1 MLEPRAA
8 GRAVPALLL
17 LCLVAGLVGWWAI
30 RALTPAPSAE
40 PGAPP
45 VAKPGPEAPNLV
57 LLVLDTLRA
66 DHVGA
71 YGAALP
77 PGVSPELDAFAARG
91 VRFDRAIAP
100 SPWTRPSMGALFTS
114 HYPRTLGLYVEDGDA
129 LRDEFTTLAEA
140 LQEAGYRT
148 LGLTANPNLNRAF
161 NFQQGFDAYV
171 DGWRWLEPGT
181 GPGPERRAP
190 LPTAAQLFE
199 RALGLVEE
207 EPDAP
212 TYLWIQLMEI
222 HEHHRPEVFLRPES
236 LEAFAGHPDAAYLA
250 SVRQLSRDVGG
261 FVETLGAIPGWQDT
275 LFVLTSDHG
284 EGLRSHPHVAQSSF
298 HGRLLYDSQNWVPL
312 VLYATEDARLPRGR
326 VVEPGVR
333 LLDLMPTLLD
343 YAGAETPEGV
353 VGLSLRPLIEGAE
366 QLPGLPE
373 LFVVETQF
381 RGTDKIGVYGERFKL
396 VENRIAHE
404 GAAPFELQENR
415 TLEDGLRSD
424 LGSQHPA
431 ERERLRDF
439 LDAWAEE
446 HPRRPGWRSGTELT
460 EEEREQL
467 RAIGYVP

>member
-17 LCLVAGLVGWWAI
+17 LCLAIALAAWWGL
-30 RALTPAPSAE
+30 RTRTPAPPIA
-40 PGAPP
+40 
-45 VAKPGPEAPNLV
+45 VPESKAPNLV

-71 YGAALP
+71 YDGALP
-77 PGVSPELDAFAARG
+77 PGVSPELDDFAARG

-114 HYPRTLGLYVEDGDA
+114 RYPRTLGLYVEDGDA

-140 LQEAGYRT
+140 LRRAGYRT

-161 NFQQGFDAYV
+161 NFQQGYDAYV

-199 RALGLVEE
+199 RALALVGEA
-207 EPDAP
+207 PDEP

-222 HEHHRPEVFLRPES
+222 HEHHRPQVFLRPES
-236 LEAFAGHPDAAYLA
+236 LEPFAGHPDAAYLA
-250 SVRQLSRDVGG
+250 SVRHLSREVGG
-261 FVETLGAIPGWQDT
+261 FVEALAALPGWEDT

-284 EGLRSHPHVAQSSF
+284 EGLRSHPHVAKSSF
-298 HGRLLYDSQNWVPL
+298 HGRLLYDSQSWVPL
-312 VLYATEDARLPRGR
+312 VFYATQDARLPRGR
-326 VVEPGVR
+326 VVEPRVR

-343 YAGAETPEGV
+343 YAGATIPEGV
-353 VGLSLRPLIEGAE
+353 IGVSLRPLIEGAE
-366 QLPGLPE
+366 HLPGLPE
-373 LFVVETQF
+373 WFVVETQF
-381 RGTDKIGVYGERFKL
+381 RGTDKVGVYGERFKL
-396 VENRIAHE
+396 IENRVAHE
-404 GAAPFELQENR
+404 GTGPVELQENR
-415 TLEDGLRSD
+415 AAENGLLTDKGPR
-424 LGSQHPA
+424 HPA
-431 ERERLRDF
+431 ERARMREF
-439 LDAWAEE
+439 LDAWAEA
-446 HPRRPGWRSGTELT
+446 HPRVPGWRSGAELS

-467 RAIGYVP
+467 RAIGYLP

>member
-8 GRAVPALLL
+8 RRAVPALLL
-17 LCLVAGLVGWWAI
+17 LCLVMALVGWWML
-30 RALTPAPSAE
+30 RPRTPAPG
-40 PGAPP
+40 PVKQGA
-45 VAKPGPEAPNLV
+45 AAPNLV

-71 YGAALP
+71 YGGALP

-91 VRFDRAIAP
+91 VRFDRAITP

-114 HYPRTLGLYVEDGDA
+114 HHPRTLGLYVEDGDA

-140 LQEAGYRT
+140 LQAAGYRT

-161 NFQQGFDAYV
+161 NFQQGYDVYV
-171 DGWRWLEPGT
+171 DGWRWLEPGA
-181 GPGPERRAP
+181 GPGPTRRAP
-190 LPTAAQLFE
+190 LPTAEQLFE
-199 RALGLVEE
+199 RALALVGEA
-207 EPDAP
+207 PDVP

-250 SVRQLSRDVGG
+250 SVSQLSRAVAG
-261 FVETLGAIPGWQDT
+261 FVDTLGALPGWEDT
-275 LFVLTSDHG
+275 LFVFTSDHG

-312 VLYATEDARLPRGR
+312 LLYATDDARLPRGR
-326 VVEPGVR
+326 VVEQRVR

-343 YAGAETPEGV
+343 YAGAKIPEGV
-353 VGLSLRPLIEGAE
+353 VGLSLRPLIEGAAR
-366 QLPGLPE
+366 LPGLPE

-381 RGTDKIGVYGERFKL
+381 RGTDKVGVYGERFKL

-404 GAAPFELQENR
+404 GTGPFDFQENR
-415 TLEDGLRSD
+415 APEDGLETD
-424 LGSQHPA
+424 LGSRHPA
-431 ERERLRDF
+431 ERERLRVF
-439 LDAWAEE
+439 LDAWGEE
-446 HPRRPGWRSGTELT
+446 HPRVPAWRSGVELS

-467 RAIGYVP
+467 RAIGYLP

>member
-1 MLEPRAA
+1 MFEPRAA

-17 LCLVAGLVGWWAI
+17 VCLLAGLAALWAV
-30 RALTPAPSAE
+30 RSRTLPPPA
-40 PGAPP
+40 
-45 VAKPGPEAPNLV
+45 VKPEAAAPNLV

-71 YGAALP
+71 YGAPLP
-77 PGVSPELDAFAARG
+77 AGVSPELDLLAARG
-91 VRFDRAIAP
+91 VRFARTITP

-114 HYPRTLGLYVEDGDA
+114 RYPRTLGLYVEDGDA
-129 LRDEFTTLAEA
+129 LRDEFTTLSEA
-140 LQEAGYRT
+140 LKGAGYRT

-161 NFQQGFDAYV
+161 NFQQGFDVYV
-171 DGWRWLEPGT
+171 DGWRWLEPGA
-181 GPGPERRAP
+181 GPGPERRAA

-199 RALGLVEE
+199 RALAVVDEA
-207 EPDAP
+207 PNVP

-236 LEAFAGHPDAAYLA
+236 LAQFAGHPDAAYLA
-250 SVRQLSRDVGG
+250 SVQQLSSDVAG
-261 FVETLGAIPGWQDT
+261 FVEALGRRPGWEDT

-284 EGLRSHPHVAQSSF
+284 EGLRSHPHVTQSSF

-312 VLYATEDARLPRGR
+312 VFYATDDARLPRGR
-326 VVEPGVR
+326 VVKQGVR

-343 YAGAETPEGV
+343 YAGAQVPDGV

-404 GAAPFELQENR
+404 GMGPFDFQENGAP
-415 TLEDGLRSD
+415 EDGMRTD
-424 LGSQHPA
+424 LGARHPA
-431 ERERLRDF
+431 ERERLLEF
-439 LDAWAEE
+439 LDTWEQQTPRAE
-446 HPRRPGWRSGTELT
+446 PWRSGTELS

-467 RAIGYVP
+467 RAIGYLPEVP